1 MDTRDDTGIQR
12 QKDTEGHKSWY
23 KDIVTQ
29 GYRGTQI
36 TMDTSDDTRILR
48 HKDTKEQWDD
58 TRL

>member
-29 GYRGTQI
+29 GYILRPDMIQGYGH
-36 TMDTSDDTRILR
+36 TMIHRETRDNTRI
-48 HKDTKEQWDD
+48 
-58 TRL
+58 